1 MLMLR
6 DDLPLVLLPPEH
18 GRARML
24 LAMALHGVSLLLGQ
38 LAMRLL
44 PAARAPAGEP
54 VLEFY
59 AQAGA
64 PEGALY
70 VDGELV
76 GRLDGVSRL

>member
-1 MLMLR
+1 MMLK
-6 DDLPLVLLPPEH
+6 DLPLGMLPPEP
-18 GRARML
+18 GRARLLVAML
-24 LAMALHGVSLLLGQ
+24 LHGVSMLLGQ

-44 PAARAPAGEP
+44 PASREPRGEP

>member
-1 MLMLR
+1 MMLK
-6 DDLPLVLLPPEH
+6 DLAFGALPPEP
-18 GRARML
+18 GRARL
-24 LAMALHGVSLLLGQ
+24 LAATLLHGVSLLLGQ
-38 LAMRLL
+38 LAFRLL
-44 PAARAPAGEP
+44 PAERAAAGEP

-70 VDGELV
+70 VDGQLV